1 MRTHDETVKRY
12 LNMLNDLYANLNSLS
27 VTNMAYIKN
36 TYSVSC
42 MTGMMLV
49 KLNIISKEDKVFKY
63 IGSEPSVELV
73 EKVLKAQNRYM
84 AKKRYVK

>member
-1 MRTHDETVKRY
+1 MRTHDQTVKRY

-49 KLNIISKEDKVFKY
+49 KLNIISKEDGVFKY

-84 AKKRYVK
+84 AKKRYIK